1 MLRVT
6 IPAMEV
12 YDENRN
18 EFVVLKEQKLVLEHS
33 LVSLSKWEAKTHKPF
48 LTNEDKTIPEMIEY
62 VKCMTLTQNVDPSVY
77 NRLTNANL
85 KEIGDYIQDPMTATW
100 FSNKKTASHSRE
112 VVTSELIYYWM
123 VALQIPFECQKWHLN
138 RLFTLIRVCNE
149 KNQKPKKMSKREMAS
164 QRTSLNAA
172 RRKAMHSKG

>member
-1 MLRVT
+1 
-6 IPAMEV
+6 MEV

-48 LTNEDKTIPEMIEY
+48 LTNESKTVPEMIEY
-62 VKCMTLTQNVDPSVY
+62 VKCMTMTQNVDPSVY

-85 KEIGDYIQDPMTATW
+85 KEIGEYIQDPMTATW
-100 FSNKKTASHSRE
+100 FSNKKTTSRSSE

-164 QRTSLNAA
+164 QRTALNAA

>member
-1 MLRVT
+1 MLRIT
-6 IPAMEV
+6 IPEMEV

-100 FSNKKTASHSRE
+100 FSNKKTTSHNRE
-112 VVTSELIYYWM
+112 VVTSQLIYYWM